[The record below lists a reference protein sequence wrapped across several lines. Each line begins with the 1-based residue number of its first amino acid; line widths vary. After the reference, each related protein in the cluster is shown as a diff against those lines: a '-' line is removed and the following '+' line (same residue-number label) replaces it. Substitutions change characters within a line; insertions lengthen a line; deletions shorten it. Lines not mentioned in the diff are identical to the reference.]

1 MPVSINTSGQLE
13 SLLNKYKRVDFI
25 FEFPGLSSEENQ
37 FWLEKV
43 RQNYFACGCKTG
55 SKFTMYAL
63 LSTVSAL
70 LYIYFFH
77 NNKFSILVCS
87 YSIVFIFI
95 MAGVGKAVGK
105 MIAYKKLRKTIDE
118 LKFILNKSQS

>member
-1 MPVSINTSGQLE
+1 MPVSIFTASQLG
-13 SLLNKYKRVDFI
+13 SLLNKYKREDFI

-37 FWLEKV
+37 FWLKKI
-43 RQNYFACGCKTG
+43 RRNYFACGCKTG

-63 LSTVSAL
+63 LATLSGMI
-70 LYIYFFH
+70 YIYFIH
-77 NNKFSILVCS
+77 SNKFSILVFS

-105 MIAYKKLRKTIDE
+105 MIAYKKLKKDIGE
-118 LKFILNKSQS
+118 LTFILNELK